1 MKKRQQIF
9 DAQKKLEEQ
18 LRKEED
24 ELYRTFKA
32 NRKEEAK
39 KLSAEIDQE
48 WETRLQELTEKFDRE
63 FEKKNNRK
71 LDKKVCTYDSV
82 FHDNR
87 PAIHAAVLSSKA

>member
-82 FHDNR
+82 
-87 PAIHAAVLSSKA
+87 LS